1 MATRPVCKRRDILAA
16 AEDVSGMI
24 PRVAPWCPSLWEGLP
39 VRLDSLSVLYSTTS
53 RMARKIAAL
62 GLAALLGGAAA
73 GSVEL
78 NADNFESQVFASG
91 KHAFIKF
98 QAPW

>member
-1 MATRPVCKRRDILAA
+1 
-16 AEDVSGMI
+16 
-24 PRVAPWCPSLWEGLP
+24 
-39 VRLDSLSVLYSTTS
+39 
-53 RMARKIAAL
+53 MARKIAAL

-73 GSVEL
+73 GSIEL
-78 NADNFESQVFASG
+78 NADNFETQVFNSG